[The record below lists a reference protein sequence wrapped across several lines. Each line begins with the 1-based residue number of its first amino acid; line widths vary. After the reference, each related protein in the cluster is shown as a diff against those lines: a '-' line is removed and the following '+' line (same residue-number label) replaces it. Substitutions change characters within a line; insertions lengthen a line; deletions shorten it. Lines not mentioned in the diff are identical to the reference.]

1 MGFSAGTA
9 AVFPFITD
17 SRFQSDLL
25 DASRVKGGVLLYP
38 WAYGCMNPP
47 AKLTKPTLF
56 IGAADD
62 NVMRC
67 WEASSW
73 LRNETQLKLITLE
86 IFKGVTHAF
95 DNVSIRARKC
105 TDSGR
110 YPYCMEYNAEA
121 HQKAE
126 ERVLK
131 FLMSVI

>member
-17 SRFQSDLL
+17 SRFQSDLP